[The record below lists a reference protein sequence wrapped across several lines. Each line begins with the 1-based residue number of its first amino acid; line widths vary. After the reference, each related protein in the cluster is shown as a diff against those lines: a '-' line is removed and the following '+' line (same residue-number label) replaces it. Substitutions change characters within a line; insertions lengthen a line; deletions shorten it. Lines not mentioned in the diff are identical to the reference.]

1 MSKTSVV
8 AALLVTLCAL
18 SASSALI
25 GQQRA
30 PGTDNLPVNQV
41 LSAYYIGRIQNQVG
55 LTDDQY
61 LKILPVL
68 RQYITERIQTA
79 SARSRA
85 VADLRQAV
93 QRKASDEELKPL
105 LKAFDTAENETKDIG
120 VRFHNQ
126 IDPMLTPI
134 QQVKLRVF
142 QINVENQ
149 LSNLVL
155 RARGG
160 TPPPPAPLPE

>member
-1 MSKTSVV
+1 MKRGFIVV
-8 AALLVTLCAL
+8 LLEALCAL
-18 SASSALI
+18 SAPSLLFA
-25 GQQRA
+25 QQRA
-30 PGTDNLPVNQV
+30 TGTENLPVNQV
-41 LSAYYIGRIQNQVG
+41 LSAYYIGRIQNAVG
-55 LTDDQY
+55 LSDEQY

-68 RQYITERIQTA
+68 RQYITERFQAA

-85 VADLRQAV
+85 VTDLRQAV
-93 QRKASDEELKPL
+93 QRKASDDELRPL
-105 LKAFDTAENETKDIG
+105 LKTFDTAENETKEVS

-126 IDPMLTPI
+126 IDPLLTPI

-160 TPPPPAPLPE
+160 TPPPPPSPD

>member
-1 MSKTSVV
+1 MKRLFIAVII
-8 AALLVTLCAL
+8 VTLSVPLAVSRL
-18 SASSALI
+18 AA
-25 GQQRA
+25 QQRA
-30 PGTDNLPVNQV
+30 TGQENLPVNQL
-41 LSAYYIGRIQNQVG
+41 LSSFYIGRIQNAVG

-68 RQYITERIQTA
+68 RQYITERFQAA
-79 SARSRA
+79 SARNRA
-85 VADLRQAV
+85 VVDLRQAV
-93 QRKASDEELKPL
+93 QRKAADDELSRL
-105 LKAFDTAENETKDIG
+105 IKAFDTADNETKEVSI
-120 VRFHNQ
+120 RFHIQ
-126 IDPMLTPI
+126 IDPLLTAM

-160 TPPPPAPLPE
+160 TPPPPALPD